1 MPLGWIHRGVI
12 WVGILA
18 ETNCGVFSSSNLLP
32 ALGLWLIPLILVP
45 WVKKREAINVMELAY
60 STVIS
65 FSPRSL
71 NSHRRHQQ
79 SITVGNFKLRHLR
92 EIIRVQRETIERHD
106 LGTPAIHQANSYALQ
121 LYEQFGLATTERPHF
136 VDHPDLRHVAK

>member
-1 MPLGWIHRGVI
+1 MGWDLGGNELQR
-12 WVGILA
+12 
-18 ETNCGVFSSSNLLP
+18 FQFFNLLP

-79 SITVGNFKLRHLR
+79 GITVGNFNLRHLQ
-92 EIIRVQRETIERHD
+92 EIIRFQRETIERHH

-121 LYEQFGLATTERPHF
+121 LYKQFGLATTDRPHF

>member
-1 MPLGWIHRGVI
+1 LGWDLDENELRR
-12 WVGILA
+12 
-18 ETNCGVFSSSNLLP
+18 FQFFNLLP

-65 FSPRSL
+65 FPPRSL

-79 SITVGNFKLRHLR
+79 SITVGNFNLRHLQ

-106 LGTPAIHQANSYALQ
+106 LGTPAIHHANPYAQQ
-121 LYEQFGLATTERPHF
+121 LYKQFGLATTERPHF
-136 VDHPDLRHVAK
+136 VDHPDLRDVSK

>member
-1 MPLGWIHRGVI
+1 LGWDLGGNELRR
-12 WVGILA
+12 
-18 ETNCGVFSSSNLLP
+18 FQFFNLLP

-79 SITVGNFKLRHLR
+79 SITVGNFNLRYLQ

-121 LYEQFGLATTERPHF
+121 LYKQFGLATTERPHF